1 MALKYV
7 YIRRVN
13 KKAIFILFIFVIG
26 SLLFVLPS
34 CKSCN
39 KKEEV
44 PALTADTTTF
54 SLQPSNTLTLP
65 HADTSLVPLLSAV
78 LDDAFDA
85 SAKKDYN
92 RLASLIVYRGP
103 DERRMGYDVFTTKVK
118 MEKGVVKATAD
129 VFNKWNSSADSR
141 EYIRTFEM
149 DQPDGR
155 TMPVMEVLFISSKKI
170 ERRFFGFFEING
182 QYKIADVTSYL

>member
-1 MALKYV
+1 M
-7 YIRRVN
+7 N
-13 KKAIFILFIFVIG
+13 KKFISFFFLISLGGLIFI
-26 SLLFVLPS
+26 LPS

-39 KKEEV
+39 KKEETPV
-44 PALTADTTTF
+44 QTADTTKF

-65 HADTSLVPLLSAV
+65 HADTSLVPVLSAV
-78 LDDAFDA
+78 LDEAFDA
-85 SAKKDYN
+85 SASKDFN

-103 DERRMGYDVFTTKVK
+103 DERRMGNDVFTTKTK
-118 MEKGVVKATAD
+118 MEKGVVKATGE
-129 VFNKWNSSADSR
+129 VFNKWNASAESR

-170 ERRFFGFFEING
+170 DRKFFGFFEING